1 MPLLVLLGEI
11 IPALCVC
18 GVLLIVNATAFLVAI
33 AIFIMV
39 GVVIFLATHRR
50 LVRLG
55 QNQQIADGHIVQST
69 QQAFHG
75 LRELTIYKLQE
86 WALLRFKLYA
96 SASSCAIN
104 EALFISL
111 LPRFVFEVAIYI
123 SLGLIFMIFTL
134 QGASLTQ
141 IAGEFAVFGAA
152 AMRLLPS
159 VSKVVSHLQS
169 LKHAK
174 PAVIAVTDIL
184 QEQKPR
190 SVSGEESW
198 VKFKS
203 IKLTDISFS
212 YNELLVLE
220 SVNIEIRMGD
230 TLAII
235 GASGSGKS
243 TLINLVLGLLQPT
256 RGYVM
261 LNDEPLIGHEA
272 QWWSCIGYVP
282 QEPFLMDASATA
294 NVMLGISDY
303 SAADISRANDLIYR
317 LDLQDILKDSS
328 GSIGEGGSRLS
339 GGQRQR
345 LAIARALYRNPQV
358 LILDEATSAMDT
370 NTQSHVMDIVADY
383 MNGRTVIMITHRTEI
398 LDRCTKIL
406 SLPDC
411 TLEFTTTKYA

>member
-1 MPLLVLLGEI
+1 
-11 IPALCVC
+11 
-18 GVLLIVNATAFLVAI
+18 LVAI
-33 AIFIMV
+33 AIFIVV
-39 GVVIFLATHRR
+39 GIVIFLATHRR

-55 QNQQIADGHIVQST
+55 QDQQIAEGHIVQST

-75 LRELTIYKLQE
+75 LRELTIYRLQE
-86 WALLRFKLYA
+86 WALLHFKLYA
-96 SASSCAIN
+96 SASSRAIN
-104 EALFISL
+104 EALFIGL

-174 PAVIAVTDIL
+174 PAIIAVTDIL
-184 QEQKPR
+184 QDKKPR
-190 SVSGEESW
+190 SVSNEQSL

-212 YNELLVLE
+212 YNDLLVLKA
-220 SVNIEIRMGD
+220 VNIEIMMGD

-272 QWWSCIGYVP
+272 RWWACIGYVP
-282 QEPFLMDASATA
+282 QEPFLIDASVIA
-294 NVMLGISDY
+294 NVMLGITGY
-303 SAADISRANDLIYR
+303 SSTDISRANDLIYR
-317 LDLQDILKDSS
+317 LDLQNILKDSS
-328 GSIGEGGSRLS
+328 NSIGEGGSRLS

-345 LAIARALYRNPQV
+345 LALARALYRNPQV
-358 LILDEATSAMDT
+358 LILDEATSAMDA
-370 NTQSHVMDIVADY
+370 NTQSRVMDVVGDC
-383 MNGRTVIMITHRTEI
+383 MNGRTVIMITHRTEL

-411 TLEFTTTKYA
+411 TLECTAIKNA